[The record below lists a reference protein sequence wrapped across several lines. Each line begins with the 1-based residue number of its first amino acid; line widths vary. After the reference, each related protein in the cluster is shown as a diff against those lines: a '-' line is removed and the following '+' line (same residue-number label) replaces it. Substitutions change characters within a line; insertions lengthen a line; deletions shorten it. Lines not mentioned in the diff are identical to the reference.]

1 MNFITDYKLENYIL
15 NTSWDMFP
23 SKVKKRAIVCGIDLM
38 IALILGSKGKQYATG
53 KSVASA
59 IGSRGD
65 IPIIGTDE
73 RFNLF
78 GATLALGHASNSFD
92 IDDGH
97 NLIKGHPGTSFVAG
111 ILAAS
116 LEKDINYKEY
126 LTTLVIAYDV
136 AVRSGLAMQHH
147 YDYLH
152 STGAYGAVAT
162 AAGISRILKF
172 NKEQLN
178 NALSISDF
186 HAPFVPVMRAVE
198 YPSMNKDGVPFG
210 AITGV
215 LSVIET
221 LNGYTGKTH
230 LLELEAYKYL
240 LETLGTDYEIMNL
253 YFKPFTCCRW
263 AHPPILASL
272 SLIKA
277 HEINAAE
284 IEKVE
289 VKTFAAA
296 TRLSKIIPTST
307 DEAQYN
313 ISYPI
318 AAAIVYGDLGFS
330 QVIDENLG
338 NADVLKM
345 MTKIEFQVDEKL
357 ESAFPAKR
365 QCIVSIV
372 LKNGSRYTSDLYE
385 PIGEAKDQVDL
396 EWITEKYFRITKPVI
411 HENAQQKILDL
422 LINDLELPVRT
433 IIAQINNLLLEN
445 ESPDLKQY

>member
-1 MNFITDYKLENYIL
+1 MNFITDYKIENYIL
-15 NTSWDMFP
+15 KTTWDTFP
-23 SKVKKRAIVCGIDLM
+23 TEVKKRAVVCGIDLM
-38 IALILGSKGKQYATG
+38 IALLLGSKGKQYATG
-53 KSVASA
+53 KKVASV
-59 IGSRGD
+59 IGSQGD
-65 IPIIGTDE
+65 IPVIGTDE

-97 NLIKGHPGTSFVAG
+97 NMIKGHPGTSFIAG

-116 LEKDINYKEY
+116 LEKDVDYKEF

-147 YDYLH
+147 YNYLH

-162 AAGISRILKF
+162 AAGISRLL
-172 NKEQLN
+172 NLNEEQLN

-186 HAPFVPVMRAVE
+186 HAPLVPVMRAVE

-221 LNGYTGKTH
+221 LNGYSGKTH
-230 LLELEAYKYL
+230 LLELEEYKYL

-253 YFKPFTCCRW
+253 YFKPYTCCRW
-263 AHPPILASL
+263 AHPPILASIT
-272 SLIKA
+272 LIKN
-277 HEINAAE
+277 HGIKTED
-284 IEKVE
+284 IERVE
-289 VKTFAAA
+289 VKTFVAA
-296 TRLSKIIPTST
+296 TRLSKIIPKST

-318 AAAIVYGDLGFS
+318 AAAIIYEDLGFS

-338 NADVLKM
+338 NADVLDM
-345 MTKIEFQVDEKL
+345 MKKIEFQVDEKL
-357 ESAFPAKR
+357 ESAFPARR
-365 QCIVSIV
+365 QCKVSIV
-372 LKNGSRYTSDLYE
+372 LKNGNRFTSDTYE
-385 PIGEAKDQVDL
+385 PIGEAKDNVDL
-396 EWITEKYFRITKPVI
+396 DWITEKYFRITKPI
-411 HENAQQKILDL
+411 LNETAQQKIFALLTENLDSPVRKIIDSINDL
-422 LINDLELPVRT
+422 LI
-433 IIAQINNLLLEN
+433 EN
-445 ESPDLKQY
+445 